1 LFTVFV
7 FWVEIQRYHV
17 GGGGGGDGGG
27 GGGGGGGDWW
37 YCDVK

>member
-1 LFTVFV
+1 V
-7 FWVEIQRYHV
+7 FWVEIQRYR
-17 GGGGGGDGGG
+17 GIGGGG